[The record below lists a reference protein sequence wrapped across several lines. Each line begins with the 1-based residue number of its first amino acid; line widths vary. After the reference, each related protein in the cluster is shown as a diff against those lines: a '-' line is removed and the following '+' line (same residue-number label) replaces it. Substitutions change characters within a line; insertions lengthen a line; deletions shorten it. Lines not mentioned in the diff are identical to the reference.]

1 VVQSISDQ
9 NITPDGPDVLHT
21 VFLSYS
27 RADQKDANLII
38 KALQQAGY
46 SVWWDGL
53 LEGGERFANTTESAL
68 ANAKA
73 VVVLWSKTSIG
84 SHWVHDEATR
94 GRDSKKLVPLSL
106 DGSDPPLGFGQFQ
119 CIDVSRSKSKPSSAE
134 ITKMLRAVAA
144 LHDAEVSPAIS
155 AAPASPVLGR
165 RGMLIGGTAAVAV
178 VGGLAAWKTGI
189 FGGGPS
195 ASSIAVLPFVNLSGD
210 PEQAYF
216 SDGLA
221 SEIRTVL
228 SRNKLLQIVGQAS
241 SNTFRDHKSD
251 ARTIAKKLAVSFL
264 LDGNVQKSGDMVKIT
279 TDLTDG
285 KTGLS
290 KWTDTFERPLVDI
303 FSLQSEIASAVASA
317 LSVAI
322 DSGSKVDDD
331 KLTGGTK
338 NLAAFDAYLR
348 GKDQFE
354 LHVDEVGQRAA
365 LAKFDE
371 AIEIDPKYAAALAA
385 RSRVLAVIAGQ
396 YEKDNAAR
404 FKLLD
409 DAVVEAIRATE
420 IAPEFAPGHSALGYS
435 LLYGKLDVKG
445 ARAPFEKS
453 NSLSRSDVDVLT
465 RYAIFCARM
474 GRFAEADLA
483 IARATELDPLSS
495 SVFKAAGSIKYA
507 ARKYTDAITLGQQA
521 LKINPER
528 SVVHSSIGDSYLM
541 LGQIDKA
548 RESYSL
554 ESSESFKLAG
564 LAILEHRA
572 GDEAKAQEYNNELVA
587 IVGDS
592 GLYQQAEVLAQW
604 GDIDGALAALN
615 KARTTRDAG
624 IIYILNDPFLDPL
637 REDARFKRLLSDMG
651 FL

>member
-1 VVQSISDQ
+1 MQSTTDQ
-9 NITPDGPDVLHT
+9 NITPGGPDVQHS

-27 RADQKDANLII
+27 RADLKDANLII

-53 LEGGERFANTTESAL
+53 LEGGERFANTTETVL
-68 ANAKA
+68 TNAKA

-94 GRDSKKLVPLSL
+94 GRDSRKLVPLSL

-119 CIDVSRSKSKPSSAE
+119 CIDVSHAKTKPNSAE
-134 ITKMLRAVAA
+134 MTKMLRAVAA
-144 LHDAEVSPAIS
+144 LHDAEILPAMSITPTS
-155 AAPASPVLGR
+155 TGVGR

-178 VGGLAAWKTGI
+178 VGGFAAWKTGI

-221 SEIRTVL
+221 SEIRAVL

-251 ARTIAKKLAVSFL
+251 AKTIAKKLAVSFL

-279 TDLTDG
+279 TDLTHG

-290 KWTDTFERPLVDI
+290 KWTQTFERPLVDI

-317 LSVAI
+317 LSITI
-322 DSGSKVDDD
+322 DSDSETGND
-331 KLTGGTK
+331 KQSGGTK
-338 NLAAFDAYLR
+338 DLAAFDAYLR

-354 LHVDEVGQRAA
+354 LHVDESGQRAA

-371 AIEIDPKYAAALAA
+371 AIKIDPKYAAARAA
-385 RSRVLAVIAGQ
+385 RSRVLAVIASQ
-396 YEKDNAAR
+396 YVKDSTAR

-409 DAVVEAIRATE
+409 DAVVEARRATE
-420 IAPEFAPGHSALGYS
+420 IAPEFAPGYSALGYS
-435 LLYGKLDVKG
+435 LFYGKLNVKG

-453 NSLSRSDVDVLT
+453 NSLSRSDADVVT
-465 RYAIFCARM
+465 RYAIFCART

-483 IARATELDPLSS
+483 IKRATELDPLSS

-507 ARKYTDAITLGQQA
+507 ERKYEDAIALGQQA

-541 LGQIDKA
+541 LGQLAKA
-548 RESYSL
+548 RESYSV
-554 ESSESFKLAG
+554 ETSESFKLAG

-572 GDEAKAQEYNNELVA
+572 GDKAKAQQNYNEHVA
-587 IVGDS
+587 KLGDS
-592 GLYQQAEVLAQW
+592 GLYQQAEILAQW
-604 GDIDGALAALN
+604 GDIDGSLAALN
-615 KARTTRDAG
+615 KARTARDAG
-624 IIYILNDPFLDPL
+624 IPYLLNDPFLDPL